1 MGLLGATHFDQ
12 LAKILTGYEITGARS
27 SGIFMG
33 ILSIAVG
40 SLFKITAVPFRAA
53 VGRTA
58 AYRCIASMILGAL
71 AAMAQTKVKRLL
83 AHSSIGHVG
92 YIRTGFSCG
101 TIEGIQALL
110 IGIFIYA
117 SMTIDAFA
125 IVSALRQSRVKYIA
139 DLGALAKT
147 NPISAITFSITMF
160 SYAGI
165 PPLAGFCSKFYLF
178 FAALGCGAYFLAP
191 VGVVT
196 SVIGRWAAGRLPRV
210 NRVESDTST
219 VYSISLYESTITTR
233 DEPWFGELKLAL
245 GVIGLPV
252 TLGKN
257 GEVHPNRPMKN
268 KRRAKRQWR
277 AKRMRN
283 GHGEKEGSLEEK
295 QPSSFPSLPGPKAVQ
310 GESGASRSTV
320 ERKIFGPSSF
330 STGFQTFL
338 QHRFRKGRGTQT
350 FFAQSSITI
359 NGWLHDFLWAQAS
372 QEDLKGIM
380 ALRFPRF
387 SQGLAQDPTTR
398 RIWFGIATAH
408 DFESHDDITEERL
421 YQNIFA
427 SHFGQLA
434 IIFLWTSGNLFH
446 VAWQGNFESWVQDP
460 LHVRPIAHAIW
471 DPHFGQ
477 PAVEAFTRGGALGP
491 VNIAYSGVYQ
501 WWYTIGLRT
510 NEDLYTG
517 ALFLLFISAISLIAG
532 WLHLQPKWKP
542 SVSWFKNAE
551 SRLNHHLS
559 GLFGVSSLAWT
570 GHLVHVAIPASRGE
584 YVRWNNFLD
593 VLPHPQ
599 GLGPLFTG
607 QWNLYAQN
615 PDSSSH
621 LFGTSQGAGTA
632 ILTLLGGFHPQTQ
645 SLWLTDMAHHHLAI
659 AFIFLI
665 AGHMYRTNFG
675 IGHSMKD
682 LLDAHIPPGGRLG
695 RGHKGL
701 YDTINNSL
709 HFQLGLA
716 LASLGV
722 ITSLVAQHMYSLP
735 AYAFIAQDFTTQA
748 ALYTHHQYIAGFI
761 MTGAFAHGAI
771 FFIRDYNPEQN
782 EDNVLARMLEHKEA
796 IISHLSWASLFL
808 GFHTLGLYVHNDVML
823 AFGTPEKQ
831 ILIEPIFAQ
840 WIQSAHG
847 KTSYGFD
854 ILLSSTN
861 GPAFNAGRSIWLPGW
876 LNAINENSN
885 SLFLT
890 IGPGDFLVHHAIAL
904 GLHTTTL
911 ILVKGALDARGS
923 KLMPDKK
930 DFGYSF
936 PCDGPGR
943 GGTCDISAWDAFYL
957 AVFWMLN
964 TIGWVTFYW
973 HWKHITLWQGNV
985 SQFNESSTY
994 LMGWLR
1000 DYLWLNSSQLIN
1012 GYNPFGMNSLSVWA
1026 WMFLFGHLVWAT
1038 GFMFLIS
1045 WRGYWQE
1052 LIETLAWAHERTPLA
1067 NLIRWR
1073 DKPVALSI
1081 VQARLVGLAHFSVG
1095 YIFTY
1100 AAFLI
1105 ASTSGKFG

>member
-1 MGLLGATHFDQ
+1 MLFAGWFHYHKAAPK
-12 LAKILTGYEITGARS
+12 LAW
-27 SGIFMG
+27 F
-33 ILSIAVG
+33 
-40 SLFKITAVPFRAA
+40 
-53 VGRTA
+53 
-58 AYRCIASMILGAL
+58 
-71 AAMAQTKVKRLL
+71 Q
-83 AHSSIGHVG
+83 
-92 YIRTGFSCG
+92 
-101 TIEGIQALL
+101 
-110 IGIFIYA
+110 
-117 SMTIDAFA
+117 D
-125 IVSALRQSRVKYIA
+125 
-139 DLGALAKT
+139 
-147 NPISAITFSITMF
+147 
-160 SYAGI
+160 
-165 PPLAGFCSKFYLF
+165 
-178 FAALGCGAYFLAP
+178 
-191 VGVVT
+191 
-196 SVIGRWAAGRLPRV
+196 
-210 NRVESDTST
+210 VES
-219 VYSISLYESTITTR
+219 
-233 DEPWFGELKLAL
+233 
-245 GVIGLPV
+245 
-252 TLGKN
+252 
-257 GEVHPNRPMKN
+257 M
-268 KRRAKRQWR
+268 
-277 AKRMRN
+277 
-283 GHGEKEGSLEEK
+283 
-295 QPSSFPSLPGPKAVQ
+295 
-310 GESGASRSTV
+310 
-320 ERKIFGPSSF
+320 
-330 STGFQTFL
+330 
-338 QHRFRKGRGTQT
+338 
-350 FFAQSSITI
+350 
-359 NGWLHDFLWAQAS
+359 
-372 QEDLKGIM
+372 
-380 ALRFPRF
+380 
-387 SQGLAQDPTTR
+387 
-398 RIWFGIATAH
+398 
-408 DFESHDDITEERL
+408 
-421 YQNIFA
+421 
-427 SHFGQLA
+427 
-434 IIFLWTSGNLFH
+434 
-446 VAWQGNFESWVQDP
+446 
-460 LHVRPIAHAIW
+460 
-471 DPHFGQ
+471 
-477 PAVEAFTRGGALGP
+477 
-491 VNIAYSGVYQ
+491 
-501 WWYTIGLRT
+501 
-510 NEDLYTG
+510 
-517 ALFLLFISAISLIAG
+517 
-532 WLHLQPKWKP
+532 
-542 SVSWFKNAE
+542 
-551 SRLNHHLS
+551 LNHHLA
-559 GLFGVSSLAWT
+559 GLLGLGSLSWA
-570 GHLVHVAIPASRGE
+570 GHQVHVSLPINQFLNAGVDPKEIP
-584 YVRWNNFLD
+584 
-593 VLPHPQ
+593 LPHEFILNRDLLAQLYPSFAEGATPFFTLNWSKYSEFLTFRG
-599 GLGPLFTG
+599 GLDPVTG
-607 QWNLYAQN
+607 
-615 PDSSSH
+615 
-621 LFGTSQGAGTA
+621 G
-632 ILTLLGGFHPQTQ
+632 
-645 SLWLTDMAHHHLAI
+645 LWLTDIAHHHLAI
-659 AFIFLI
+659 AILFLI
-665 AGHMYRTNFG
+665 AGHMYRTNWG
-675 IGHSMKD
+675 IGHGIKD
-682 LLDAHIPPGGRLG
+682 ILESHKGPFTGQGHKGLYEGGRLG
-695 RGHKGL
+695 RGHRGL

-854 ILLSSTN
+854 VLLSSTN
-861 GPAFNAGRSIWLPGW
+861 SPAFNAGRSIWLPGW
-876 LNAINENSN
+876 LNAINETSN

-1081 VQARLVGLAHFSVG
+1081 VQARLVGLTHFSVG

>member
-1 MGLLGATHFDQ
+1 
-12 LAKILTGYEITGARS
+12 
-27 SGIFMG
+27 
-33 ILSIAVG
+33 
-40 SLFKITAVPFRAA
+40 
-53 VGRTA
+53 
-58 AYRCIASMILGAL
+58 
-71 AAMAQTKVKRLL
+71 
-83 AHSSIGHVG
+83 
-92 YIRTGFSCG
+92 
-101 TIEGIQALL
+101 
-110 IGIFIYA
+110 
-117 SMTIDAFA
+117 
-125 IVSALRQSRVKYIA
+125 
-139 DLGALAKT
+139 
-147 NPISAITFSITMF
+147 
-160 SYAGI
+160 
-165 PPLAGFCSKFYLF
+165 
-178 FAALGCGAYFLAP
+178 
-191 VGVVT
+191 
-196 SVIGRWAAGRLPRV
+196 
-210 NRVESDTST
+210 
-219 VYSISLYESTITTR
+219 
-233 DEPWFGELKLAL
+233 
-245 GVIGLPV
+245 
-252 TLGKN
+252 
-257 GEVHPNRPMKN
+257 
-268 KRRAKRQWR
+268 
-277 AKRMRN
+277 
-283 GHGEKEGSLEEK
+283 
-295 QPSSFPSLPGPKAVQ
+295 
-310 GESGASRSTV
+310 
-320 ERKIFGPSSF
+320 
-330 STGFQTFL
+330 
-338 QHRFRKGRGTQT
+338 
-350 FFAQSSITI
+350 
-359 NGWLHDFLWAQAS
+359 
-372 QEDLKGIM
+372 M

-408 DFESHDDITEERL
+408 DFESHDDITEEP
-421 YQNIFA
+421 
-427 SHFGQLA
+427 
-434 IIFLWTSGNLFH
+434 
-446 VAWQGNFESWVQDP
+446 WQGNFETWVQDP

-491 VNIAYSGVYQ
+491 

-510 NEDLYTG
+510 NGDLYTG
-517 ALFLLFISAISLIAG
+517 TLFLLFLSAISLIAG
-532 WLHLQPKWKP
+532 C
-542 SVSWFKNAE
+542 VSWFKNAE

-570 GHLVHVAIPASRGE
+570 GHLVHVAIPGARGE
-584 YVRWNNFLD
+584 YVRWNNFLG

-621 LFGTSQGAGTA
+621 LFGTPQGAGTA

-645 SLWLTDMAHHHLAI
+645 SLWLTDIAHHHLAI
-659 AFIFLI
+659 AILFLI

-675 IGHSMKD
+675 IGHSIKEI
-682 LLDAHIPPGGRLG
+682 LEAHIPPGGRLG

-782 EDNVLARMLEHKEA
+782 EDNVLARMLDHKEA
-796 IISHLSWASLFL
+796 IISHLTWASLFL
-808 GFHTLGLYVHNDVML
+808 GFHTLGFYVHNDVML

-854 ILLSSTN
+854 VLLSSTN
-861 GPAFNAGRSIWLPGW
+861 SPAFNAGRSIWLPGW
-876 LNAINENSN
+876 LNAINESSN

-936 PCDGPGR
+936 PCDGPGQ
-943 GGTCDISAWDAFYL
+943 GGTF
-957 AVFWMLN
+957 FWMLN

-973 HWKHITLWQGNV
+973 HWKHITLWQGNI

-1105 ASTSGKFG
+1105 NIQEYEDKN

>member
-1 MGLLGATHFDQ
+1 MYRTNWGIGHGLKDILEAHKGPFTGQGHKGLYEILTTSWHAQLSLNLAMLGSLTIVVAHHMYSMPPYPYLATDYGTQLSLFTHHMWIGGFLIVGAAAHAAIFMVRDYDPTTRYNDLLDRVLRHRDAIISHLNWACIFLGFHSFGLYIHNDTMSALGRPQDMFSDTAIQLQPVFAQWIQNTHALAPGAT
-12 LAKILTGYEITGARS
+12 APGATASTSLTWGGGVLFARS
-27 SGIFMG
+27 SRLIPDKANLG
-33 ILSIAVG
+33 
-40 SLFKITAVPFRAA
+40 FRFPCDGP
-53 VGRTA
+53 GR
-58 AYRCIASMILGAL
+58 G
-71 AAMAQTKVKRLL
+71 
-83 AHSSIGHVG
+83 
-92 YIRTGFSCG
+92 G
-101 TIEGIQALL
+101 TCQ
-110 IGIFIYA
+110 
-117 SMTIDAFA
+117 
-125 IVSALRQSRVKYIA
+125 VSAWDHVFLGLFWMYNSISVVIFHFSWKMQSDVWGSVS
-139 DLGALAKT
+139 DQ
-147 NPISAITFSITMF
+147 
-160 SYAGI
+160 
-165 PPLAGFCSKFYLF
+165 
-178 FAALGCGAYFLAP
+178 
-191 VGVVT
+191 GVVT
-196 SVIGRWAAGRLPRV
+196 H
-210 NRVESDTST
+210 
-219 VYSISLYESTITTR
+219 IT
-233 DEPWFGELKLAL
+233 G
-245 GVIGLPV
+245 G
-252 TLGKN
+252 N
-257 GEVHPNRPMKN
+257 
-268 KRRAKRQWR
+268 
-277 AKRMRN
+277 
-283 GHGEKEGSLEEK
+283 
-295 QPSSFPSLPGPKAVQ
+295 
-310 GESGASRSTV
+310 
-320 ERKIFGPSSF
+320 
-330 STGFQTFL
+330 
-338 QHRFRKGRGTQT
+338 
-350 FFAQSSITI
+350 FAQSSITI
-359 NGWLHDFLWAQAS
+359 NGWLRDFLWAQAS
-372 QEDLKGIM
+372 
-380 ALRFPRF
+380 
-387 SQGLAQDPTTR
+387 
-398 RIWFGIATAH
+398 
-408 DFESHDDITEERL
+408 
-421 YQNIFA
+421 
-427 SHFGQLA
+427 
-434 IIFLWTSGNLFH
+434 
-446 VAWQGNFESWVQDP
+446 QDP

-491 VNIAYSGVYQ
+491 VNIAYSG
-501 WWYTIGLRT
+501 
-510 NEDLYTG
+510 
-517 ALFLLFISAISLIAG
+517 
-532 WLHLQPKWKP
+532 
-542 SVSWFKNAE
+542 
-551 SRLNHHLS
+551 
-559 GLFGVSSLAWT
+559 
-570 GHLVHVAIPASRGE
+570 
-584 YVRWNNFLD
+584 
-593 VLPHPQ
+593 
-599 GLGPLFTG
+599 

-621 LFGTSQGAGTA
+621 LFGTAEGAGTA

-645 SLWLTDMAHHHLAI
+645 SLWLTDIAHHHLAI
-659 AFIFLI
+659 AFIFLV

-675 IGHSMKD
+675 IGHS
-682 LLDAHIPPGGRLG
+682 
-695 RGHKGL
+695 
-701 YDTINNSL
+701 
-709 HFQLGLA
+709 LA

-782 EDNVLARMLEHKEA
+782 EDNVLARMLDHKEA

-854 ILLSSTN
+854 VLLSSTT

-876 LNAINENSN
+876 LNAVNENSN

-1081 VQARLVGLAHFSVG
+1081 VQARLVGLAHFSDSTCIMDTNRNSTIMARKSLIQREKKRQKLEQKYHSIRRSSKKEISKVPSLSDKWEIYG
-1095 YIFTY
+1095 KLQSLPRNSAPTRLHRRC
-1100 AAFLI
+1100 FLTGRPR
-1105 ASTSGKFG
+1105 ANYRDFGLSGHILREMVHACLLPGATRSSW